1 MSTDDERP
9 DTPAVPRTRAEM
21 RAAREAEAAAAAA
34 ADASGAD
41 AVDPNPT
48 AGSSSVDAPSVAP
61 SAVPSAEAEARGAGE
76 APTARASAAA
86 PSEPSAL
93 AGGAAD
99 ADEPASEK
107 PAPAASTRESTP
119 DAPASRSRFEP
130 ADEREAAMRA
140 AMVEAA
146 AAAAAATEAA
156 NRPADVSSRSAR
168 STTGSS
174 AIDPFARS
182 STEFASRSAT
192 DSATRSTDTDSATR
206 SLSEER
212 SDETTR
218 PSPAS
223 TSDDAPAEAA
233 RTSAGVSSRSA
244 RSTTEESSSATGA
257 SARTTTGESAPT
269 SEKSGAS
276 RRFALALASV
286 LGILVLVGAGLGA
299 VSLTQGPRIT
309 ATQVDPMHAIESSGS
324 RVILTANQSLAPIDD
339 SQVTVKPAVPF
350 TVDASG
356 RGIGV
361 RFTVPLDDSTKYTIT
376 VAGVTGAGGGP
387 TTTLTKSFT
396 TPSSSI
402 FLLKRDAKKKD
413 TIFRTDLTGEKA
425 VPVFSDDK
433 INDFRAT
440 SNLLVVSVEEDEV
453 SKLYVMNR
461 DGSNKRELKLPGV
474 GYIGSIQVSDRG
486 GLVGYT
492 YSDQEL
498 SDTEGRASV
507 LVTQPLSGGDPTIV
521 KVGDK
526 EANILVWQFVPDSA
540 AMLFIDFDGALSLID
555 HSADSGVQS
564 LGLATDIQG
573 VSRGTYTAV
582 IERLDGSVVDLNL
595 ADGTEQP
602 LAASDP
608 DYGTASTIT
617 PFPGGTLRHVAS
629 LDETGMPNGQA
640 IVRVGDDGKAVKI
653 AEVGPSDSILQACA
667 SPSGQYAAVA
677 IAPNL
682 ADTPYDQM
690 LLPLPQTVQTHLFD
704 LRTGKELVALTGF
717 DASWCATAPHY

>member
-1 MSTDDERP
+1 
-9 DTPAVPRTRAEM
+9 M
-21 RAAREAEAAAAAA
+21 RAAREAAAAAA
-34 ADASGAD
+34 ADTSGAD

-48 AGSSSVDAPSVAP
+48 AGSSSADAPSADAPSVAP
-61 SAVPSAEAEARGAGE
+61 SAVPSAEADARGAGE

-93 AGGAAD
+93 AGRAAD
-99 ADEPASEK
+99 AAEPAPEK
-107 PAPAASTRESTP
+107 PAPAASTRESTGDTTP

-206 SLSEER
+206 STDTDSATRSLSGER

-218 PSPAS
+218 PSPAP

-233 RTSAGVSSRSA
+233 RTTAGVSSRSA
-244 RSTTEESSSATGA
+244 RTTTGESSSATSA

-396 TPSSSI
+396 TPASSI

-682 ADTPYDQM
+682 ADNPYDQM